1 MRGEIIDKESE
12 REERTQY
19 QRRSGQEKNNS
30 DNTTISGDR
39 S

>member
-1 MRGEIIDKESE
+1 MRGYIINKESE
-12 REERTQY
+12 RKERTQE
-19 QRRSGQEKNNS
+19 QQRSGQEKNNS